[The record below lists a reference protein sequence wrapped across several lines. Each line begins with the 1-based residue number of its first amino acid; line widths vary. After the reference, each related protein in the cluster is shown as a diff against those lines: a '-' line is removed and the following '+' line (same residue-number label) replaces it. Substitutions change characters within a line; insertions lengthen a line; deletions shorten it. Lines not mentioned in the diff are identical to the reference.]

1 MKAKVRKAALY
12 TRVSSNGQNPKMQES
27 ELVEYVK
34 RRGWVVYK
42 VYTDKGIS
50 GATQR
55 RPALDSL
62 LNDCRRGRVDVLI
75 VYKFDRFA
83 RSLKQLISGFELCK
97 ELGIDFVS
105 ITEAVDTSVPAGELV
120 FQIMG
125 AVAQFERSLI
135 VERVRAGLLHA
146 RAQGRRLGRPPLRVL
161 APEEIARLRKERQTN
176 GVTFRELSER
186 YGVSVWAAH
195 RLCTK
200 GSKATLGSTRRC

>member
-1 MKAKVRKAALY
+1 MKRAAIY

-50 GATQR
+50 GAKQR

-105 ITEAVDTSVPAGELV
+105 ITEAVDTSLPAGELV

-146 RAQGRRLGRPPLRVL
+146 RAQGRRLGRPPLRL
-161 APEEIARLRKERQTN
+161 LTPEEVMNLRKERIRTKAS
-176 GVTFRELSER
+176 FRTLAAK
-186 YGVSVWAAH
+186 YGISIFTAH
-195 RLCTK
+195 TLCTRHALR
-200 GSKATLGSTRRC
+200 GSSGKARL